1 LEEELYGIEIKKEGS
16 TYFGRIYSDVGG
28 VKEFKSRKI
37 ELLFRDMT
45 YDMILNLDVHRQRSE
60 INPSITD
67 TI

>member
-1 LEEELYGIEIKKEGS
+1 MEEELYGIEIQREGS

-28 VKEFKSRKI
+28 VKEFKSHKI

-45 YDMILNLDVHRQRSE
+45 YDMILNLDVHRQRSQ
-60 INPSITD
+60 INPSISD